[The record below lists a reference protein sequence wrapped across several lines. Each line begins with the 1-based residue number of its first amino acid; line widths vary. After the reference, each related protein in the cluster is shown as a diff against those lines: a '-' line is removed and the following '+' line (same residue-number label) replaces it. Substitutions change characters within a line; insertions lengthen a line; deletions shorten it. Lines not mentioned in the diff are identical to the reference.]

1 MSDAVPPPTS
11 LVALRDRREAAIQL
25 LADGFAADLL
35 TVEQF
40 DERLARAHAAT
51 AVAELDALVADLAP
65 APAAAAAATA
75 LVPLAVDTSLT
86 APKKRL
92 RSLFGNLERHGAWL
106 VPDQLSVSATFGS
119 AVLDFREARF
129 TAQTIDVDARVVFG
143 NLEIIVPP
151 QLAVECECESV
162 VFGNVESHGGGAVAD
177 PGRPVVRIHGTAIF
191 GNVEVHTRLPGESEH
206 DARKRK
212 RRERKQLAA
221 ANRLALPERSD
232 K

>member
-1 MSDAVPPPTS
+1 MFHLVLHAGRQAWQGAVTTD
-11 LVALRDRREAAIQL
+11 LDR
-25 LADGFAADLL
+25 
-35 TVEQF
+35 
-40 DERLARAHAAT
+40 
-51 AVAELDALVADLAP
+51 
-65 APAAAAAATA
+65 
-75 LVPLAVDTSLT
+75 S
-86 APKKRL
+86 
-92 RSLFGNLERHGAWL
+92 
-106 VPDQLSVSATFGS
+106 
-119 AVLDFREARF
+119 
-129 TAQTIDVDARVVFG
+129 RVG
-143 NLEIIVPP
+143 
-151 QLAVECECESV
+151 V